1 MVSKLCKYKKYKLKK
16 NKKNLKRY
24 FFLGL
29 CYKIINILQ
38 INICN
43 IMENILQIKKM
54 KYFLIVYLKI
64 YKYNFKISQ

>member
-16 NKKNLKRY
+16 NKKKPLKV
-24 FFLGL
+24 FFFWGL

-43 IMENILQIKKM
+43 NITNKKM
-54 KYFLIVYLKI
+54 KYFLIVYLKNI
-64 YKYNFKISQ
+64 